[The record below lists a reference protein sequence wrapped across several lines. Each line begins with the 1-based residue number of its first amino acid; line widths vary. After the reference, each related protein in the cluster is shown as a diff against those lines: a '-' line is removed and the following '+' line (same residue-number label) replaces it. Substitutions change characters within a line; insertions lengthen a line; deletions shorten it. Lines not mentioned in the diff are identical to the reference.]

1 MFLGLAAVAVTVSS
15 AGAQRVDR
23 ARVNE
28 YGRRTADGPNVQVWI
43 DRYSY
48 SNGERIRAFFQAEEG
63 SYVTV
68 LRVTSRG
75 DVKVLYP
82 HTPTIQRAFTSDQLV
97 DDEIPYA
104 TDAAMYLNEPSGV
117 GFVFAIASYTPFNYR
132 PVTSGGRWSTLQLA
146 SNRYE
151 DAFTVVN
158 RFLTRTLP
166 RQSGYSVDYI
176 EYEVNGGGRF
186 HRPYAGSATYSDLS
200 YGDLYFQCL
209 QYYGAQALSYCRS
222 YATFG
227 GSLYGLGGIQGR
239 FPTQAPSGGK
249 STAIQSKMHPPRSYI
264 PDPVVAGGLEPRA
277 LQPDPTGTVEVIRST
292 PRDGGKADGGNHEAA
307 RRAEPID
314 VSPGGRYE
322 PAPREPQYQAP
333 REPQYQ
339 PAPQRYEP
347 APQPRVEPAPVGSMP
362 RYEAP
367 VVRSEPR
374 VMPSPPPA
382 PPPSPPPAPAP
393 SPAPTSAPAPVR
405 VVPPSAPPA
414 VDH

>member
-1 MFLGLAAVAVTVSS
+1 MFLCLAATAIATSS

-28 YGRRTADGPNVQVWI
+28 YGRGTQDGPQVQVWI

-48 SNGERIRAFFQAEEG
+48 SSGDRIRAFLQAEPG

-68 LRVTSRG
+68 LRITSRG
-75 DVKVLYP
+75 DIKVLYP
-82 HTPTIQRAFTSDQLV
+82 HVPTIQRAFTNDQLV
-97 DDEIPYA
+97 DDEIPFA
-104 TDAAMYLNEPSGV
+104 TDAGMYLNEPSGV
-117 GFVFAIASYTPFNYR
+117 GFVFAIASYTPFNFR
-132 PVTSGGRWSTLQLA
+132 PVTSGGRWSTIQLA

-158 RFLTRTLP
+158 RFVTRTLP
-166 RQSGYSVDYI
+166 RQAEYNVDYI
-176 EYEVNGGGRF
+176 EYQVSGGGNYR
-186 HRPYAGSATYSDLS
+186 RPYASSNYDGLS

-209 QYYGAQALSYCRS
+209 RYYGARALDYCRS
-222 YATFG
+222 YAQFG
-227 GSLYGLGGIQGR
+227 GAPYGIGVGTGR
-239 FPTQAPSGGK
+239 LPTTVPTGGK
-249 STAIQSKMHPPRSYI
+249 TTGITPKMHPPRAYV
-264 PDPVVAGGLEPRA
+264 PDPVVVGGIEPRA
-277 LQPDPTGTVEVIRST
+277 PQPDPTGTVEVIRGT
-292 PRDGGKADGGNHEAA
+292 PRGGAKADDGNA
-307 RRAEPID
+307 RRVEPVD
-314 VSPGGRYE
+314 VSPGSRYE

-347 APQPRVEPAPVGSMP
+347 PPQPRAEPAPVGAMP

-367 VVRSEPR
+367 VVRSEPH

-382 PPPSPPPAPAP
+382 PPPSPPPSPPPAPAP
-393 SPAPTSAPAPVR
+393 SPGPVP
-405 VVPPSAPPA
+405 VIPPSAPPA